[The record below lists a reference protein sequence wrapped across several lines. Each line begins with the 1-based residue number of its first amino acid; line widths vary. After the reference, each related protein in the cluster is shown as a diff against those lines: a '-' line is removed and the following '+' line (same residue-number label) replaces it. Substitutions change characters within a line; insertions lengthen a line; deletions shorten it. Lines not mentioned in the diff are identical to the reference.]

1 MEKNRSPATRFR
13 RYPFEHKQY
22 VAWGDMDAFSHLNN
36 VVYVRYFENARVE
49 FFRRLGVW
57 SNEPG
62 PEHGPVIVNLA
73 MQYRKQVRYPAE
85 LSITLGVSRL
95 KTRTFSFV
103 CAMFD
108 GTGECV
114 HTAEADFMWIHF
126 EKATPISVPDE
137 VIRAFEAYRV

>member
-1 MEKNRSPATRFR
+1 MEKNRSSATRFR
-13 RYPFEHKQY
+13 RFPFEYRQS

-49 FFRRLGVW
+49 FFRHLGVW
-57 SNEPG
+57 SDEPG
-62 PEHGPVIVNLA
+62 PEHGPVIVNLC
-73 MQYRKQVRYPAE
+73 MQYRRQVRYPAQ

-103 CAMFD
+103 CSMFD
-108 GTGECV
+108 EQDKCV

-126 EKATPISVPDE
+126 KKAAPVNLPIE
-137 VIRAFEAYRV
+137 VIQAFEPFRV